1 MQKYFEG
8 QQRKQQMWID
18 SQIYFRSVGQALK
31 ARQEQKG
38 AATDQA
44 HTVSSQA
51 LLKEFNKTVLSSDE
65 DLIQNKIRLLLLGT
79 ELEKIAEQAEIV
91 ISVQP
96 DAEELL
102 RNLISVHQREQQKLR
117 LVEDQAALAKL
128 IAQMTNAKAPP
139 SG

>member
-1 MQKYFEG
+1 M
-8 QQRKQQMWID
+8 
-18 SQIYFRSVGQALK
+18 
-31 ARQEQKG
+31 
-38 AATDQA
+38 
-44 HTVSSQA
+44 
-51 LLKEFNKTVLSSDE
+51 
-65 DLIQNKIRLLLLGT
+65 LGT

-128 IAQMTNAKAPP
+128 MAQMTTAKAQPT
-139 SG
+139 G